1 MILTILNIIFF
12 LSFLVFGYLNL
23 NDKDSWLW
31 VPIYLIAAILCGIVP
46 FGMVYPTVYL
56 IVMAFYLVY
65 AIILFVAKDG
75 VWDWITKYKSQSLVQ
90 SMQATKPYIEQTRE
104 FFGLLIATGA
114 IAINYFAAV

>member
-31 VPIYLIAAILCGIVP
+31 VPIYVLAAVLCGLVP
-46 FGMVYPTVYL
+46 LGMVFPTVYL
-56 IVMAFYLVY
+56 IAMGFYLVY
-65 AIILFVAKDG
+65 AVILFVAKDG
-75 VWDWITKYKSQSLVQ
+75 VWDWLTKYQSQSLVQ

-114 IAINYFAAV
+114 IAINYFAAT

>member
-1 MILTILNIIFF
+1 M
-12 LSFLVFGYLNL
+12 FGYLNL

-31 VPIYLIAAILCGIVP
+31 VPIYALAAVLCGLVP
-46 FGMVYPTVYL
+46 LGMVFPTVYL
-56 IVMAFYLVY
+56 IAMGFYLVY
-65 AIILFVAKDG
+65 AVILFVAKDG
-75 VWDWITKYKSQSLVQ
+75 VWDWLTKYQGQSLVQ